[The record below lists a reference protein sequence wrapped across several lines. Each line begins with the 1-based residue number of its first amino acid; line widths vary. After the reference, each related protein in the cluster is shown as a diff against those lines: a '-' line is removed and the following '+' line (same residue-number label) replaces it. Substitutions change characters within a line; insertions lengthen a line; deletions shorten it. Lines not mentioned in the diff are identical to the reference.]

1 MALAY
6 RRTVAASIAPG
17 HSALAPLLS
26 VFGHV
31 IILALFF
38 SASFAVRETPRF
50 EDFDLMG
57 FSGGEVVEAEL
68 AMPAELAEIDDTP
81 SATALEDEVHLAE
94 PVEEYAAL
102 AETLEVDA
110 PLDVADAALIEA
122 AREPPLA
129 AVADSI
135 AAETQAVA
143 AVDPVEAP
151 PSLQPAA
158 LQQAVEPELP
168 MPAEAATT
176 RLAAEPYPLAEQLVA
191 ESVPLQET
199 AEVIAPVA
207 AEEPVEMASL
217 VMQDATPAAEA
228 PARVEEQRSE
238 SPPSERWDYAAL
250 PRTAA
255 DRQLAKTS
263 PELWAVVSALRAQ
276 VARCWAG
283 TEGPGDV
290 PDFIDVEVAFDRA
303 GRLDMARV
311 QDAGR
316 LLRDEAFGRE
326 AGRARQALQACSP
339 FALPSEHY
347 GLWQRFTMRFIM
359 SPS

>member
-6 RRTVAASIAPG
+6 RRTVAMSAAPG
-17 HSALAPLLS
+17 HSALAPMLS
-26 VFGHV
+26 VFGHA

-57 FSGGEVVEAEL
+57 FSGGDVVEAEL
-68 AMPAELAEIDDTP
+68 AVPAALAEADDNP
-81 SATALEDEVHLAE
+81 VAAALETEVLAAE
-94 PVEEYAAL
+94 AVEEYTAL
-102 AETLEVDA
+102 AETLEADV
-110 PLDVADAALIEA
+110 PLDVADAALVETASPPPPAAVSDSIPAEA
-122 AREPPLA
+122 PALA
-129 AVADSI
+129 AIDSVA
-135 AAETQAVA
+135 
-143 AVDPVEAP
+143 AP
-151 PSLQPAA
+151 PSLQPAV
-158 LQQAVEPELP
+158 LQQAVEPQLP
-168 MPAEAATT
+168 MRAEAATAA
-176 RLAAEPYPLAEQLVA
+176 LAAEPHPLAEHLAA
-191 ESVPLQET
+191 ESVPIEEL

-217 VMQDATPAAEA
+217 LVEDAIPSADA
-228 PARVEEQRSE
+228 PAGAQQRPSAT
-238 SPPSERWDYAAL
+238 PPSERRDTAAL

-255 DRQLAKTS
+255 DRHLAQS
-263 PELWAVVSALRAQ
+263 NPELWAVVSALRAQ

-283 TEGPGDV
+283 SDRPNDA
-290 PDFIDVEVAFDRA
+290 PDFIDVEVAFDRS

-316 LLRDEAFGRE
+316 ILRDDAFGRE
-326 AGRARQALQACSP
+326 AGRARAALQACSP

-347 GLWQRFTMRFIM
+347 GFWQRFTMRFVL

>member
-26 VFGHV
+26 VCGHAL
-31 IILALFF
+31 ILSLFF
-38 SASFAVRETPRF
+38 SASFAVREVPRF

-81 SATALEDEVHLAE
+81 SATELEDEVPMAE
-94 PVEEYAAL
+94 PIEDYAAL

-110 PLDVADAALIEA
+110 PLDVADAPPMDVAS
-122 AREPPLA
+122 EPSLA
-129 AVADSI
+129 AAADPI
-135 AAETQAVA
+135 TADMPVVA
-143 AVDPVEAP
+143 AVDPVEVS
-151 PSLQPAA
+151 PSLQPVA
-158 LQQAVEPELP
+158 LQQAVEPGLSA
-168 MPAEAATT
+168 PANAAATS
-176 RLAAEPYPLAEQLVA
+176 LAAEPYPLAEQLVA
-191 ESVPLQET
+191 ESVPMEEV
-199 AEVIAPVA
+199 AEVIAPA
-207 AEEPVEMASL
+207 ADEEPVEMASL
-217 VMQDATPAAEA
+217 VMEDASPSAEA
-228 PARVEEQRSE
+228 LARVEERRSAT
-238 SPPSERWDYAAL
+238 PPSDRRDYAAL

-255 DRQLAKTS
+255 DRHLSKS
-263 PELWAVVSALRAQ
+263 NPELWAVVSALRAQ

-283 TEGPGDV
+283 ADGSSDA
-290 PDFIDVEVAFDRA
+290 PDFIDVEVAFDRS

-326 AGRARQALQACSP
+326 AGRARTALQACSP
-339 FALPSEHY
+339 FALPGEHY
-347 GLWQRFTMRFIM
+347 GLWQRFTMRFVL

>member
-26 VFGHV
+26 VCGHAL
-31 IILALFF
+31 ILSLFF
-38 SASFAVRETPRF
+38 SASFAVREVPRF

-68 AMPAELAEIDDTP
+68 AMPAELAEIEDTP
-81 SATALEDEVHLAE
+81 SATALEDEVSLAE
-94 PVEEYAAL
+94 AVEDYAAL
-102 AETLEVDA
+102 AEALEVDA
-110 PLDVADAALIEA
+110 PLDVADAAPLDA
-122 AREPPLA
+122 VSEPPLA
-129 AVADSI
+129 AVADPI
-135 AAETQAVA
+135 TAETQAVA
-143 AVDPVEAP
+143 AVDPVEMP
-151 PSLQPAA
+151 PSLQPVA
-158 LQQAVEPELP
+158 LQQAVEPALSA
-168 MPAEAATT
+168 PADAATT
-176 RLAAEPYPLAEQLVA
+176 PLAAEPYPLAEQLVA
-191 ESVPLQET
+191 QSVPME
-199 AEVIAPVA
+199 EVVEAIAPAA

-217 VMQDATPAAEA
+217 VMEDAAPSAET
-228 PARVEEQRSE
+228 PARVEER
-238 SPPSERWDYAAL
+238 PSATRGLERQDRAAM

-263 PELWAVVSALRAQ
+263 PELWAVVSALRVQ

-283 TEGPGDV
+283 ADGPSDV
-290 PDFIDVEVAFDRA
+290 PEFIDVEVAFDRS

-311 QDAGR
+311 QDTGR

-347 GLWQRFTMRFIM
+347 GLWQRFTMRFVLA
-359 SPS
+359 PS